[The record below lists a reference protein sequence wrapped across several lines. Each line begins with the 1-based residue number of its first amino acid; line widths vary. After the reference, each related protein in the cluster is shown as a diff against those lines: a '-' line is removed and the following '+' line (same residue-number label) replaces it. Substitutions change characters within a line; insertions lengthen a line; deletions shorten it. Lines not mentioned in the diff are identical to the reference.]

1 MIEKSLREGPS
12 KLNRQNPEEESCIS
26 EILFRIFLYS
36 PAFRQHKNRVLHF
49 IDLCNAAKAL
59 AMIDFKTPLV
69 IQGLSMQLVHIE
81 SKTEEHEFCRDIHMA
96 TSQESSESHIFFQN
110 TKCALHLNGSVD
122 SQHYAPWRLNI
133 RMGKCS

>member
-1 MIEKSLREGPS
+1 MIEKSLREGLS

-59 AMIDFKTPLV
+59 TMIDFKPPLV
-69 IQGLSMQLVHIE
+69 IQGLSMQFVHIE
-81 SKTEEHEFCRDIHMA
+81 SKAEE
-96 TSQESSESHIFFQN
+96 
-110 TKCALHLNGSVD
+110 
-122 SQHYAPWRLNI
+122 
-133 RMGKCS
+133 